1 MIIKTEKVT
10 WIPQLPDTPDLG
22 WLNFTEVK
30 DFRET
35 NEIWTITKIY
45 HFDDFGCSFDTFT
58 IEKDGETKEI
68 YSYDEGETFTFD
80 VY

>member
-1 MIIKTEKVT
+1 MIIKTEKAT
-10 WIPQLPDTPDLG
+10 WIPQLPNTPDLG
-22 WLNFTEVK
+22 WISL
-30 DFRET
+30 DDET
-35 NEIWTITKIY
+35 WTITKIY
-45 HFDDFGCSFDTFT
+45 HFDDYGCSLDTFT